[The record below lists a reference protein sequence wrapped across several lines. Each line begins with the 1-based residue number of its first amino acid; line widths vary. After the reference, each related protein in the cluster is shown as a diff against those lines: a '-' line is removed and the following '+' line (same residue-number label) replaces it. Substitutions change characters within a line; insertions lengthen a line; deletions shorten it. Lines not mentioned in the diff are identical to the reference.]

1 MANIASAI
9 EAGLTPNQLAQLR
22 TLARVAADFRLRC
35 WLVGGGARD
44 ALLGLRVSDL
54 DISAVGATGEFAEA
68 AADAL
73 GGAVVSRSQFNTFGI
88 SAAGGRLD
96 IAMARRESY
105 ARPGALPRVSP
116 GMMADDLA
124 RRDFSINAM
133 AVSLASDTWGELL
146 DPFDGQ
152 GDLRRGV
159 VRALRPFSFMDDA
172 TRIFRAVRYAV
183 RLGFAPDGETER
195 LMRRDA
201 AHVGGISGAR
211 VRNELERIL
220 GEERRVGMLAAAN
233 DYGVLR
239 AVHPALELNGDAVS
253 ALGRADASDYGDKP
267 LLMVGVMA
275 YWAAAERH
283 GELIARLDMSA
294 LWGRVFADTARVKGE
309 FGALGRDGV
318 ARSEIYRRLRG
329 CHDAAI
335 AACAVCAVC
344 AGDERIAGRLELY
357 RRELRDA
364 RGVLNGDDLL
374 ALGVPQGPPVGAILG
389 ELLAAR
395 VDGVVATR
403 ADEAAYARRRLA
415 DMGGG

>member
-1 MANIASAI
+1 MANIASTI
-9 EAGLTPNQLAQLR
+9 EGRLTPNQLAQLR
-22 TLARVAADFRLRC
+22 TLSRVADGFGLRC
-35 WLVGGGARD
+35 WLVGGGVRD
-44 ALLGLRVSDL
+44 ALLGLAVSDL
-54 DISAVGATGEFAEA
+54 DISAVGATAEFAEA
-68 AADAL
+68 AANAL

-88 SAAGGRLD
+88 GTASGRLD

-105 ARPGALPRVSP
+105 ARPGALPSVSP

-133 AVSLASDTWGELL
+133 AVSLAADSWGELL

-201 AHVGGISGAR
+201 AHMGGISGAR
-211 VRNELERIL
+211 VRGELERIL
-220 GEERRVGMLAAAN
+220 GEERRAAMLAAAN
-233 DYGVLR
+233 EYGVLR
-239 AVHPALELNGDAVS
+239 AVHPSLELNADAVD
-253 ALGRADASDYGDKP
+253 ALERADASEYADKA
-267 LLMVGVMA
+267 LLMVGALA

-283 GELIARLDMSA
+283 AELAARLDMSA
-294 LWGRVFADTARVKGE
+294 LWATVFADTARVKGE

-318 ARSEIYRRLRG
+318 RRSEIYRRLHG
-329 CHDAAI
+329 CNDAAI
-335 AACAVCAVC
+335 AACAVCA
-344 AGDERIAGRLELY
+344 GDGRIAGRLDLY

-364 RGVLNGDDLL
+364 RAVLNGDDLL
-374 ALGVPQGPPVGAILG
+374 ALGVPQGPAVGAILAELVYARIDG
-389 ELLAAR
+389 EI
-395 VDGVVATR
+395 ATR
-403 ADEAAYARRRLA
+403 ADETAYARRRLG
-415 DMGGG
+415 DMRGG

>member
-1 MANIASAI
+1 MANIASTI
-9 EAGLTPNQLAQLR
+9 EARLTPNQLAQLR
-22 TLARVAADFRLRC
+22 TLSRVADGFRLRC
-35 WLVGGGARD
+35 WLVGGGVRD
-44 ALLGLRVSDL
+44 ALLGLAVSDL
-54 DISAVGATGEFAEA
+54 DISAVGATAEFAAA

-88 SAAGGRLD
+88 SAASGRLD

-146 DPFDGQ
+146 DPFDGR
-152 GDLRRGV
+152 GDLGRKV

-172 TRIFRAVRYAV
+172 TRIFRAVRYSV
-183 RLGFAPDGETER
+183 RLGFAPDAETER

-201 AHVGGISGAR
+201 AHMGGISGAR
-211 VRNELERIL
+211 VRGELDRML
-220 GEERRVGMLAAAN
+220 GEERRAAMLAAAN
-233 DYGVLR
+233 EYGVLR
-239 AVHPALELNGDAVS
+239 AVHPALDLNADAVN
-253 ALGRADASDYGDKP
+253 ALERADAWDYADKP
-267 LLMVGVMA
+267 LLMAGVMA
-275 YWAAAERH
+275 YWAAAARH
-283 GELIARLDMSA
+283 AELAARLDMSA

-318 ARSEIYRRLRG
+318 RRSEIYRRLRG
-329 CHDAAI
+329 CHDAAV
-335 AACAVCAVC
+335 AACAVCV
-344 AGDERIAGRLELY
+344 GDERIAGRLDLY

-364 RGVLNGDDLL
+364 RALLNGDDLL
-374 ALGVPQGPPVGAILG
+374 ALGVPQGPMVGAILA

-395 VDGVVATR
+395 VDGAVGTR

-415 DMGGG
+415 DMRGG

>member
-1 MANIASAI
+1 M
-9 EAGLTPNQLAQLR
+9 TPNQLAQLR
-22 TLARVAADFRLRC
+22 TLSRVADDFRLRC

-44 ALLGLRVSDL
+44 ALLGMRVSDL
-54 DISAVGATGEFAEA
+54 DIAAVGATAEFAAA

-88 SAAGGRLD
+88 SAASGRLD

-116 GMMADDLA
+116 GMMAEDLA

-146 DPFDGQ
+146 DPFDGRV
-152 GDLRRGV
+152 DLDRGV

-183 RLGFAPDGETER
+183 RLGFAPDAETSR

-201 AHVGGISGAR
+201 AHMDGISGAR
-211 VRNELERIL
+211 VRGELERML
-220 GEERRVGMLAAAN
+220 GEERRVAMLAAAN
-233 DYGVLR
+233 EYGVLR
-239 AVHPALELNGDAVS
+239 AVHPALELNADAVS
-253 ALGRADASDYGDKP
+253 ALERAEASDYADKP

-275 YWAAAERH
+275 YWAAAARH
-283 GELIARLDMSA
+283 AELAARLDMSA

-309 FGALGRDGV
+309 FEALGRDAV
-318 ARSEIYRRLRG
+318 KRSEIYRRLRV
-329 CHDAAI
+329 CHDAAV
-335 AACAVCAVC
+335 AACAVC

-364 RGVLNGDDLL
+364 RALLNGDDLL
-374 ALGVPQGPPVGAILG
+374 ALGVPQGPAVGAILA
-389 ELLAAR
+389 ELVYAR
-395 VDGVVATR
+395 VDGAVGTR
-403 ADEAAYARRRLA
+403 ADEAAYARRRLS
-415 DMGGG
+415 DMRGG

>member
-1 MANIASAI
+1 MANIASTI
-9 EAGLTPNQLAQLR
+9 EARLTPNQLAQLR
-22 TLARVAADFRLRC
+22 TLARVADDFRLRC
-35 WLVGGGARD
+35 WLVGGGVRD
-44 ALLGLRVSDL
+44 ALLGLAVSDL
-54 DISAVGATGEFAEA
+54 DISAVGATAEFAEA

-73 GGAVVSRSQFNTFGI
+73 GGTVASRSQFNTFGI
-88 SAAGGRLD
+88 DTASGRLD

-105 ARPGALPRVSP
+105 ARPGALPSVSP

-133 AVSLASDTWGELL
+133 AVSLAADSWGELL

-201 AHVGGISGAR
+201 AHMDGISGAR
-211 VRNELERIL
+211 VRGELERIL
-220 GEERRVGMLAAAN
+220 GEERRAAMLAAAN
-233 DYGVLR
+233 EYGVLR
-239 AVHPALELNGDAVS
+239 AVHPALELNADAVD
-253 ALGRADASDYGDKP
+253 ALERAEASEYADKP

-275 YWAAAERH
+275 YWAAVERH
-283 GELIARLDMSA
+283 AELVARLDMSA

-318 ARSEIYRRLRG
+318 RRSEIHRRLRG
-329 CHDAAI
+329 CNDAAI
-335 AACAVCAVC
+335 AACAVCV
-344 AGDERIAGRLELY
+344 GDGRIAGRLELY

-364 RGVLNGDDLL
+364 RALLNGDDLL
-374 ALGVPQGPPVGAILG
+374 ALGVPQGPAVGAILAELVYARIDG
-389 ELLAAR
+389 E
-395 VDGVVATR
+395 VATR
-403 ADEAAYARRRLA
+403 ADETAYARRRLG
-415 DMGGG
+415 DMRGG

>member
-1 MANIASAI
+1 MANIASTI
-9 EAGLTPNQLAQLR
+9 EARLTPNQLAQLR
-22 TLARVAADFRLRC
+22 ILARVADDFRLRC
-35 WLVGGGARD
+35 WLVGGGVRD

-54 DISAVGATGEFAEA
+54 DISAVGATGEFAAA

-88 SAAGGRLD
+88 DAAGGGRLD
-96 IAMARRESY
+96 IAMARRETY

-172 TRIFRAVRYAV
+172 TRIFRAVRYAA
-183 RLGFAPDGETER
+183 RLGFAPDAETER

-201 AHVGGISGAR
+201 AHMGGISGAR

-239 AVHPALELNGDAVS
+239 AVHPSLELNADAVNALES
-253 ALGRADASDYGDKP
+253 ANASDYGDKP

-275 YWAAAERH
+275 YWVAAERH
-283 GELIARLDMSA
+283 AELAARLDMSA
-294 LWGRVFADTARVKGE
+294 LWGRVFADTAQVKGE
-309 FGALGRDGV
+309 LGALGRDGV

-335 AACAVCAVC
+335 AACAVWV
-344 AGDERIAGRLELY
+344 GDDRIAGRLELY

-364 RGVLNGDDLL
+364 RAVLNGDDLL
-374 ALGVPQGPPVGAILG
+374 ALGVPQGPLVGAILG
-389 ELLAAR
+389 ELVAAR

-403 ADEAAYARRRLA
+403 ADETAYARRRLGDA
-415 DMGGG
+415 RSG